1 MQAGFPR
8 PSRWDPI
15 CISLAE
21 QPCRHASEATSLHW
35 SGDCVGNSVFKHQVF
50 SQPETT
56 QCAENNLTSSN
67 FQSLDRNQWRVHAH
81 TSTLSLHTKHVQT
94 LFVFNEEAS
103 SQIWNASAMVGK
115 KILGTSCY
123 SYMFKKEGRLN
134 KLAQHFSAG
143 WLPPT
148 FPVRPYL
155 H

>member
-35 SGDCVGNSVFKHQVF
+35 SGECVSKSVLSTKSFHNLKRA
-50 SQPETT
+50 T
-56 QCAENNLTSSN
+56 NKLTSSN
-67 FQSLDRNQWRVHAH
+67 FQSLDCNQWTAHKHKHTFFAHQAH
-81 TSTLSLHTKHVQT
+81 TDTVSMKRVQVK
-94 LFVFNEEAS
+94 LEMHAS
-103 SQIWNASAMVGK
+103 PMVGK
-115 KILGTSCY
+115 KILGTSWY

-134 KLAQHFSAG
+134 KLDQHFSAG